1 MLRVYL
7 LGRLTLLAP
16 EGEVILPTA
25 KTRLLAAYLFWQQG
39 RWVRREALRGM
50 LWEEADE
57 ERAAANLRQALHSLR
72 QALKIAGL
80 PDGLLEVRRDA
91 VRVPTEAECWVDG
104 RAFEEK
110 ARTGLQPGETA
121 TEPLM
126 TAASLYRGDFLEEM
140 DADWCLAERRR
151 LADTYLGV
159 LRALVERL
167 AAARLHQAALSY
179 AHRWLAADPLDEA
192 AHRALMRLYAAM
204 GQPAQVVEQ
213 FAQCRRV
220 LETELGVAPGDET
233 VRLYR
238 EISLAGDERTA
249 GRKRRVKR
257 PRPVEQLSEDPLRN
271 ARMLLAYGEAMVL
284 QGESGEGIAALEKA
298 LKVYERFGSTA
309 VKARLVLG
317 EALLWLSIPLTPR
330 VDQALRL
337 RALHYIEQA
346 LERYPVNGPP
356 ADFVRALQ
364 LGSQINWLVGRNNR
378 AVELAE
384 EGMAI
389 AHALGDREAET
400 RLAVLLAMALRESY
414 RLREADAAF
423 ERAVRGVPCLT
434 NLWEVLWLV
443 MQRGILAYIVGD
455 LAEAESFLREALS
468 LGRMAPF
475 PSLMLKVGD
484 TMTRSMLIVIL
495 HYRDKRAEMKELLPP
510 PEAEKFNPEPYTY
523 LKPALHGRGPSSHVA
538 GPGRLA
544 ARAAG
549 KAAFAHDR
557 LHGALCH
564 RGDAGGR
571 PVPGSLPLGR
581 GRHPP
586 GAHPRMGRFRGSLL
600 LPPGGGPGPAGPGR
614 RGGDLPPSRRAGRES
629 GREVDAGLAGPRRR
643 PYRPGA
649 GRRRGG
655 RTAPGKGEASLPADR
670 IPLRRPAGRGRA
682 DGAGGIGR
690 LRDRLGVEGPLDY
703 LSKPGPREN
712 PSRGPGFWF
721 FLTLF

>member
-1 MLRVYL
+1 MLQVHL

-72 QALKIAGL
+72 QALKTAGL

-91 VRVPTEAECWVDG
+91 VRVPTEAECWVDV

-140 DADWCLAERRR
+140 DADWCLVERQR
-151 LADTYLGV
+151 LADTYLGI

-167 AAARLHQAALSY
+167 AAAGLHQAALSY

-220 LETELGVAPGDET
+220 LETELGVAPGEET

-238 EISLAGDERTA
+238 EISLAGDERAA
-249 GRKRRVKR
+249 GRKRRVKK
-257 PRPVEQLSEDPLRN
+257 PRPVERLSEDPLRN
-271 ARMLLAYGEAMVL
+271 ARLLLAYGEAMAL
-284 QGESGEGIAALEKA
+284 QEETGEGIAALEKA
-298 LKVYERFGSTA
+298 LKVYERLGSTA
-309 VKARLVLG
+309 AKARLVLG

-400 RLAVLLAMALRESY
+400 RLTVLLAVALRESY

-423 ERAVRGVPCLT
+423 ERALRGVPCLT

-495 HYRDKRAEMKELLPP
+495 HYRDNRAEMKELLPP

-523 LKPALHGRGPSSHVA
+523 LNPLFTATDRQAMLPGLDGWLRARLERLPSPMVA
-538 GPGRLA
+538 CTMRCVIEEMLAGGLFREASRWAAAGIRLA
-544 ARAAG
+544 RTRGWGGFVALFYCHRAVALARLGRVAAAEICRHRAAL
-549 KAAFAHDR
+549 AANPDER
-557 LHGALCH
+557 WT
-564 RGDAGGR
+564 
-571 PVPGSLPLGR
+571 
-581 GRHPP
+581 
-586 GAHPRMGRFRGSLL
+586 
-600 LPPGGGPGPAGPGR
+600 PAW
-614 RGGDLPPSRRAGRES
+614 
-629 GREVDAGLAGPRRR
+629 LA
-643 PYRPGA
+643 
-649 GRRRGG
+649 
-655 RTAPGKGEASLPADR
+655 
-670 IPLRRPAGRGRA
+670 RA
-682 DGAGGIGR
+682 DGFIARARGNAAAAERHLAKARHLFRRIGSRYDARQVEAEMKGRAGSATSETSSG
-690 LRDRLGVEGPLDY
+690 
-703 LSKPGPREN
+703 
-712 PSRGPGFWF
+712 
-721 FLTLF
+721 